1 MNSKIL
7 LNLQRCWDRFRHKA
21 LGHSQTL
28 PSAVAAQRVLELHRA
43 CVTPCNSLFQRSG
56 CSLLVCNVISPGVC
70 VAALGRRPN
79 MQQASCSHVANLH
92 DAADADE
99 NEVEEE
105 EELVI
110 AVDKRRMIEL
120 RNLGVPQRKVQA
132 QSESTSDMY
141 RIIVFYYFA
150 RRTHLVAAQLA
161 PARSLGRA
169 PCRQLVRR

>member
-1 MNSKIL
+1 
-7 LNLQRCWDRFRHKA
+7 
-21 LGHSQTL
+21 
-28 PSAVAAQRVLELHRA
+28 
-43 CVTPCNSLFQRSG
+43 
-56 CSLLVCNVISPGVC
+56 
-70 VAALGRRPN
+70 

-132 QSESTSDMY
+132 QSASTSDMY

-150 RRTHLVAAQLA
+150 RRTHLAAGTCSEPGESTMQTVGIGSNLHI
-161 PARSLGRA
+161 
-169 PCRQLVRR
+169 

>member
-1 MNSKIL
+1 MNDPERFGSSRDSKL
-7 LNLQRCWDRFRHKA
+7 TKTAYPR
-21 LGHSQTL
+21 LGCIRQAPWQL
-28 PSAVAAQRVLELHRA
+28 RERGALELH
-43 CVTPCNSLFQRSG
+43 RSG

-132 QSESTSDMY
+132 QSASTSDMY

-150 RRTHLVAAQLA
+150 RRTHLAAGTCSEPGESTMQTVGIGSNLHI
-161 PARSLGRA
+161 
-169 PCRQLVRR
+169 